1 MPSGLA
7 ALLDDIAA
15 IAKVAAASIDD
26 VGVAAGKAGTKAAGV
41 VIDDAAVTPSYVTG
55 FTPARELPIIW
66 RITVGSLKNK
76 LIFLLPA
83 AILLSQF
90 APFLIT
96 PILMLGGAYLCFEG
110 AEKLIEKWTPH
121 KEHTV
126 AEDIAILSSEDHEK
140 EMTKGAIR
148 TDLILSGEI
157 MAIALNELSGL
168 DSWWQQAIALA
179 AVGIAVTV
187 AVYGAVAFIVK
198 MDDIGLHLA
207 QKENGAAQAL
217 GNGLV
222 HAMPK
227 LLTALSVIGTAA
239 MIWVGGGIIVHGVD
253 HYGLTALP
261 DFIHHAAHAASVA
274 LSFAAGLVSWAVEGV
289 FLWHC
294 RHYRRHGA
302 DPRGKNLAQ
311 TLGQSARI
319 RSTETGGI
327 PN

>member
-7 ALLDDIAA
+7 ALLDDIAV

-66 RITVGSLKNK
+66 RITKGSLKNK

-110 AEKLIEKWTPH
+110 AEKLIEKLRPEP
-121 KEHTV
+121 EHSV
-126 AEDIAILSSEDHEK
+126 AEDVATLTSEEHE
-140 EMTKGAIR
+140 ETMISGAIR

-168 DSWWQQAIALA
+168 DTWWQQAIALA

-207 QKENGAAQAL
+207 KKNNGAAQAL

-222 HAMPK
+222 KAMPK
-227 LLTALSVIGTAA
+227 LLTFLSVVGTAA
-239 MIWVGGGIIVHGVD
+239 MLWVGGGIIVHGID
-253 HYGLTALP
+253 HFGLSTIPNLIHSIAYG
-261 DFIHHAAHAASVA
+261 ASHLVP
-274 LSFAAGLVSWAVEGV
+274 FATGFVSWLTEAFLFGIVGV
-289 FLWHC
+289 IVGMLLV
-294 RHYRRHGA
+294 
-302 DPRGKNLAQ
+302 PVGKKF
-311 TLGQSARI
+311 I
-319 RSTETGGI
+319 KH
-327 PN
+327 